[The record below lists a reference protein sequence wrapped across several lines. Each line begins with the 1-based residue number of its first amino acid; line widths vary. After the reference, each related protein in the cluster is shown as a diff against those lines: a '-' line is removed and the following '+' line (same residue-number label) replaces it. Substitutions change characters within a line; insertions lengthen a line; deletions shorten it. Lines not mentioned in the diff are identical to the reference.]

1 MAGPFV
7 FRVEMG
13 EVRGKA
19 YRSLT
24 PLPTLSPLAHSPHGL
39 TGGLPTHRLFI
50 VSLSPLWE
58 TVISA
63 FSQGFYLKTDS
74 ELRDSRPSL
83 LASTWTVRK
92 LAAGAIKSGVSWVQW
107 WAVLEM
113 FFI

>member
-1 MAGPFV
+1 
-7 FRVEMG
+7 
-13 EVRGKA
+13 
-19 YRSLT
+19 
-24 PLPTLSPLAHSPHGL
+24 
-39 TGGLPTHRLFI
+39 
-50 VSLSPLWE
+50 
-58 TVISA
+58 
-63 FSQGFYLKTDS
+63 LKTDS